1 MCHCRH
7 SSLTRCIE
15 VVCFACVSSSGVN
28 LRCAR
33 CIEVCSCVVVC
44 CVGWLGLARDGYIF
58 CLKSGLCV
66 QRSLG
71 VVTWSGVCQSK
82 HNVVFIRPR
91 ATRTVPRA
99 SRPVNTE
106 RRSITQL
113 LLATIAEK
121 KWASRVRARNRLQD
135 PSTAF
140 VSRRHRQIFLANNA
154 EIEAGLVHHPSVS
167 TIFAH

>member
-1 MCHCRH
+1 MVIVLLC
-7 SSLTRCIE
+7 
-15 VVCFACVSSSGVN
+15 
-28 LRCAR
+28 
-33 CIEVCSCVVVC
+33 VVC
-44 CVGWLGLARDGYIF
+44 CVGWLGHARGGYIF
-58 CLKSGLCV
+58 CLKSGFCV
-66 QRSLG
+66 QRSLGVVVGCG

-82 HNVVFIRPR
+82 HNAVFIRPR

-121 KWASRVRARNRLQD
+121 KCASRVRVRNRLQE

-140 VSRRHRQIFLANNA
+140 VSPRHRQIFLANNA

>member
-1 MCHCRH
+1 VVYKLIAMCGLGYETVKLC
-7 SSLTRCIE
+7 
-15 VVCFACVSSSGVN
+15 GD
-28 LRCAR
+28 
-33 CIEVCSCVVVC
+33 CVVVC
-44 CVGWLGLARDGYIF
+44 CVLCRVARACPGWVYILFEIWILRPAFTGRGGWLWCGDMEW
-58 CLKSGLCV
+58 
-66 QRSLG
+66 G
-71 VVTWSGVCQSK
+71 VSIKTQCCFHTPTS
-82 HNVVFIRPR
+82 N
-91 ATRTVPRA
+91 RTVPRA